1 MDVFSKA
8 NVKDELCQNQR
19 CVNRGS
25 SRAYVLRIMTIKV
38 AINGY
43 GTIGKRVADAVDA
56 QDDMEIVGVTKTRP
70 AFGCDL
76 AVRKGYPIFC
86 TYDDV
91 DRIAAFGTAGY
102 TCHGGLSDL
111 LEIADIVVDCSPGKV
126 GASNK
131 DKYVAA
137 GIKWI
142 FQGGEKHAMT
152 EHSYTSSANHT
163 ENLGVAGT
171 RVVSCNTTGLSR
183 TLVPLYEHC
192 GSLSVECTMIRR
204 AADPGDSSKG
214 PINAIKPV
222 LKVPSHHGPDV
233 MTVKPEIQINSMAVA
248 VPTTL
253 MHVHVVVATLPEG
266 HGLTTESVLS
276 MWSERP
282 RIVIMNGSETGITT
296 TAEVME
302 FARDIGRK
310 WGDLHEIFVWEDGVK
325 LEGNTLYYF
334 QAIHQESDVIPE
346 NVDAIRALMNTEPD
360 WMVSVAKTDAAISS
374 YNHL

>member
-1 MDVFSKA
+1 MA
-8 NVKDELCQNQR
+8 
-19 CVNRGS
+19 
-25 SRAYVLRIMTIKV
+25 IKV

-56 QDDMEIVGVTKTRP
+56 QNDMEIVGVTKTRP

-76 AVRKGYPIFC
+76 AVRKNYPIYC
-86 TYDDV
+86 TYDDAEK
-91 DRIAAFGTAGY
+91 ISAFAESGY
-102 TCHGGLSDL
+102 ECHGGLSDL
-111 LEIADIVVDCSPGKV
+111 LAAADIVVDCSPGKV
-126 GASNK
+126 GAANK
-131 DKYVAA
+131 AKYEAA

-152 EHSYTSSANHT
+152 ERSYTSSANHM
-163 ENLGVAGT
+163 ENVNVNGT

-183 TLVPLYEHC
+183 TLVPLYNHC
-192 GSLSVECTMIRR
+192 GQLKVECTMIRR
-204 AADPGDSSKG
+204 AADPGDSNKG

-222 LKVPSHHGPDV
+222 LQVPSHHGPDV
-233 MTVKPEIQINSMAVA
+233 MTVKPEIEINSMAVA

-253 MHVHVVVATLPEG
+253 MHCHSIVATLPEG
-266 HGLTTESVLS
+266 HGLTTNSVIE
-276 MWSERP
+276 MWKNSP
-282 RIVIMNGSETGITT
+282 RIIVMNGAQTGIST

-325 LEGNTLYYF
+325 LDGNTLYYF

-346 NVDAIRALMNTEPD
+346 NVDAIRALMGTESD
-360 WMVSVAKTDAAISS
+360 WKASVAKTDAAISR
-374 YNHL
+374 YNNL

>member
-1 MDVFSKA
+1 MV
-8 NVKDELCQNQR
+8 V
-19 CVNRGS
+19 
-25 SRAYVLRIMTIKV
+25 KV

-56 QDDMEIVGVTKTRP
+56 QNDMEIVGVTKTRP

-76 AVRKGYPIFC
+76 AVKKGYPIYC
-86 TYDDV
+86 TYDDEAK
-91 DRIAAFGTAGY
+91 ISAFAEAGY
-102 TCHGGLSDL
+102 ECHGGLSDL
-111 LEIADIVVDCSPGKV
+111 LAIADVVVDCSPGKV
-126 GASNK
+126 GASNME
-131 DKYVAA
+131 KYRDAKV
-137 GIKWI
+137 KWI
-142 FQGGEKHAMT
+142 FQGGEKHALT
-152 EHSYTSSANHT
+152 GLSYTSSANHK
-163 ENLGVAGT
+163 ENLNAEGT

-248 VPTTL
+248 VPTTI
-253 MHVHVVVATLPEG
+253 MHVHVIVAQLPEG
-266 HGLTTESVLS
+266 HGLDTDKVLN
-276 MWSERP
+276 MWSNEP
-282 RIVIMNGSETGITT
+282 RIIQMSGSETGITT

-310 WGDLHEIFVWEDGVK
+310 WGDLHEIFVWKDGVK
-325 LEGNTLYYF
+325 LSWNTLYYF

-346 NVDAIRALMNTEPD
+346 NVDAIRALTGIEED
-360 WMVSVAKTDAAISS
+360 WRKSVAKTDEAIAR
-374 YNHL
+374 YNHI

>member
-1 MDVFSKA
+1 MV
-8 NVKDELCQNQR
+8 
-19 CVNRGS
+19 
-25 SRAYVLRIMTIKV
+25 IKV

-86 TYDDV
+86 TYDAEEK
-91 DRIAAFGTAGY
+91 IQAFADAGY
-102 TCHGGLSDL
+102 TCHGGLTDL
-111 LEIADIVVDCSPGKV
+111 LSIADVVVDCSPGKV
-126 GASNK
+126 GANNLE
-131 DKYVAA
+131 KYQSA
-137 GIKWI
+137 GVKWI

-152 EHSYTSSANHT
+152 GMSYTSSANHV
-163 ENLGVAGT
+163 ENLNVDGT

-183 TLVPLYEHC
+183 TLVPLYNHC

-204 AADPGDSSKG
+204 AADPGDSNKG

-233 MTVKPEIQINSMAVA
+233 MTVKSEITINSMAVA
-248 VPTTL
+248 VPTTI
-253 MHVHVVVATLPEG
+253 MHVLVIVAQLPSG
-266 HGLTTESVLS
+266 HGLTTQSVID
-276 MWSERP
+276 MWSNEP
-282 RIVIMNGSETGITT
+282 RIVLMNGGETGITT

-302 FARDIGRK
+302 YARDIGRK
-310 WGDLHEIFVWEDGVK
+310 WGDLHEIFVWKDGVK
-325 LEGNTLYYF
+325 LNGDTLYYF

-346 NVDAIRALMNTEPD
+346 NVDAIRALMGTESD
-360 WMVSVAKTDAAISS
+360 WRKSVEKTDSAINK
-374 YNHL
+374 YNNI